1 VYGTLG
7 GFDKAELFGGTF
19 LDDAGGGFGVVR
31 AESRDEAAA
40 MLAADPAI
48 TEGVMTGV
56 VRRWTFTRR
65 SSSSNPAERNRFLT
79 L

>member
-1 VYGTLG
+1 V
-7 GFDKAELFGGTF
+7 LFGGTF

-31 AESRDEAAA
+31 AQDSDEAAA

-56 VRRWTFTRR
+56 VRRWHAVF
-65 SSSSNPAERNRFLT
+65 NEAEDLRAAMARAQAT
-79 L
+79 EDVR